1 MGPSSR
7 YRIYSYLSYYE
18 KVGLKVEISP
28 LFGDWYLKSLWNHHS
43 KFSIL
48 FKILYVY
55 VCRVF
60 KILFLSSDSLVY
72 VGAELFPYCPFGIEK
87 YLKLRKIPYIV
98 EFDDAIFHNYDHNKR
113 KILRKL
119 LKDKT
124 AKVIRNATAVITG
137 CPYLTRYALQW
148 NQNVLEIPT
157 SIDADKYD
165 YPLANEDM
173 FVVGWIGSPS
183 SSLYLSYVIDALKCF
198 AQHYQFEL
206 RLVGFDTKYE
216 KLLDGINYKIV
227 RWTNETEVN
236 EMSKFSVGI
245 MPLPDT
251 PFARGKCAF
260 KLVQYMALG
269 IPTISTPLESNVHI
283 DANCGNLFASTPKE
297 WEKSLVDVY
306 LHREKYRMVGDKNKK
321 IAMERYTF
329 QANWKKYIKLFEN
342 IDDYGQKSNS

>member
-7 YRIYSYLSYYE
+7 YRIYSYLPYY
-18 KVGLKVEISP
+18 KRIGLKMEIVP
-28 LFGDWYLKSLWNHHS
+28 LFGDWYLKRLWRHQS
-43 KFSIL
+43 KFFIL
-48 FKILYVY
+48 FKILYAYVY
-55 VCRVF
+55 RAF
-60 KILFLSSDSLVY
+60 KILFLSSNSLVY
-72 VGAELFPYCPFGIEK
+72 VGAELFPYCPFGIER
-87 YLKLRKIPYIV
+87 YLRLRKIPYII

-113 KILRKL
+113 KIVRKL
-119 LKDKT
+119 LKNKT
-124 AKVIRNATAVITG
+124 PKVIRNATAVITG

-165 YPLANEDM
+165 YPLANEGM

-183 SSLYLSYVIDALKCF
+183 SSQYLSNVIDALKRF
-198 AQHYQFEL
+198 SQHYEFEL
-206 RLVGFDTKYE
+206 RLVGFDKKYE
-216 KLLDGINYKIV
+216 KFLDGINYKIV
-227 RWTNETEVN
+227 KWTNETEVS
-236 EMSKFSVGI
+236 EMSKFTVGI

-283 DANCGNLFASTPKE
+283 DANCGNLFASTSKE
-297 WEKSLVDVY
+297 WEIALEEVF
-306 LHREKYRMVGDKNKK
+306 LHREKYKKIGEKNKK

-329 QANWKKYIKLFEN
+329 QANWKKYVQLFET
-342 IDDYGQKSNS
+342 IDDNE